1 MLEQE
6 WLVQQLSNKNFHLKE
21 KEQHYFKNTSD
32 WREWLHNNHDSSS
45 GVYLIF
51 YKVSSPFESMRW
63 EEAVQVA
70 ICYGWI
76 DSTVK
81 NIDEHSRRQL
91 FTPRKHKSVWSKLN
105 KTYIEKLITANLM
118 HESGLA
124 KIEIAKQNGSWT
136 SLDAVE
142 DLTIPEDLA
151 LAFEQNQIAFENYKK
166 FSPSY
171 RKSYLYWLN
180 QAKREETRNNRITSI
195 IDLCSQNKKS
205 RD

>member
-1 MLEQE
+1 LE
-6 WLVQQLSNKNFHLKE
+6 E
-21 KEQHYFKNTSD
+21 KEHHYFKNAQD
-32 WREWLHNNHDSSS
+32 WREWLHENHATSA
-45 GVYLIF
+45 GICLIF
-51 YKVSSPFESMRW
+51 YKVNSEFESMRW

-81 NIDEHSRRQL
+81 RIDEHRRKQV
-91 FTPRKHKSVWSKLN
+91 FSPRKDKSVWSKLN
-105 KTYIEKLITANLM
+105 KTYIEKLLKENLI

-124 KIEIAKQNGSWT
+124 KIEIAKKNGSWN

-142 DLTIPEDLA
+142 ELQIPTDLQM
-151 LAFEQNQIAFENYKK
+151 AFNENEIAFLNYNN

-180 QAKREETRNNRITSI
+180 QAKREETRNNRIAEI
-195 IDLCSQNKKS
+195 IKFCALNKKS
-205 RD
+205 RE

>member
-1 MLEQE
+1 M
-6 WLVQQLSNKNFHLKE
+6 KE
-21 KEQHYFKNTSD
+21 KEHHYFKKASD
-32 WREWLHNNHDSSS
+32 WREWLHNNHHSSS

-51 YKVSSPFESMRW
+51 YKVNSPFESMRW

-76 DSTVK
+76 DSTVR
-81 NIDEHSRRQL
+81 NIDEHSRRQI
-91 FTPRKHKSVWSKLN
+91 FSPRKDKSVWSKLN
-105 KTYIEKLITANLM
+105 KTYIEKLIADNLM

-124 KIEIAKQNGSWT
+124 KIEKAKQNGSWN

-142 DLTIPEDLA
+142 DLIIPEDLEQ
-151 LAFEQNQIAFENYKK
+151 AFEQNKIAFENYKN
-166 FSPSY
+166 FSPTY

-180 QAKREETRNNRITSI
+180 QAKRAETRNKRITEI
-195 IDLCSQNKKS
+195 IDLCNQNKKA

>member
-1 MLEQE
+1 LA
-6 WLVQQLSNKNFHLKE
+6 LKE
-21 KEQHYFKNTSD
+21 KEHYYFKNTTA
-32 WREWLHNNHDSSS
+32 WREWLHNNHHSSA

-51 YKVSSPFESMRW
+51 YKVNSPFESMRW

-81 NIDEHSRRQL
+81 NIDEHSRKQM
-91 FTPRKHKSVWSKLN
+91 FTPRKHNSVWSKLN
-105 KTYIEKLITANLM
+105 KTYIEKLIADNLM

-142 DLTIPEDLA
+142 NLILPEDLK
-151 LAFEQNQIAFENYKK
+151 LAFEENKIAFHNYKN

-171 RKSYLYWLN
+171 QKSYLYWLN
-180 QAKREETRNNRITSI
+180 QAKRIETRNNRITTI
-195 IDLCSQNKKS
+195 IEHCKLNKKS
-205 RD
+205 RE